1 MVDRLADA
9 INRAQFAG
17 EAAPKVDA
25 STNPLGVNPMNKVLY
40 EDTQGIRNST
50 SLSPNM
56 KRAKMNENAFQ
67 IIQNNRSLLQDIE
80 RHEALLSG
88 MFKRP
93 IKFDKLQLG
102 KTMEQQPQ

>member
-1 MVDRLADA
+1 
-9 INRAQFAG
+9 
-17 EAAPKVDA
+17 
-25 STNPLGVNPMNKVLY
+25 
-40 EDTQGIRNST
+40 
-50 SLSPNM
+50 M